1 MERLFQATVTTK
13 SGALNL
19 RDEPGP
25 GGSRIGSLP
34 RGAVVDVLDTAI
46 NAGWWH
52 VQFGGLDGY
61 ASSDYLERIEEADSV
76 EMDGETVAQAVEMTT
91 LVREDG
97 DGVVTLIGRWRVAQ
111 D

>member
-1 MERLFQATVTTK
+1 MTVLFRARVVTK
-13 SGALNL
+13 NGPLNL

-25 GGSRIGSLP
+25 GGSRTGSLP

-52 VQFGGLDGY
+52 VQYGALDGY

-76 EMDGETVAQAVEMTT
+76 ELDGETVAQAVEVTT

-97 DGVVTLIGRWRVAQ
+97 DGVVTLTGRWRVAQ